1 MRTDPAS
8 TAAAILP
15 LVGGPANVTSVA
27 HCMTRLRLG
36 LADPTR
42 IGEEALR
49 SLRALPGVLGVVAD
63 DTSYQIVLGPGAVAR
78 VTAEFEELVRGTAAE
93 GPTDLSATAGTP
105 AARST
110 APPAERRPAATPA
123 KAVLRRVA
131 DIFVP
136 LIPALIGCGV
146 LAGVAG
152 LLVNNGLLPGL
163 APALSAVASAFMAL
177 IAVFVGHNTAKEFG
191 GTPILG
197 GAVAAVVVYPGVAK
211 VTVFGT
217 ALAPGQGGVLGALAA
232 ALLGTYVE
240 RWCRGRVPDA
250 LDVLLTPALTVLVA
264 GLATLYGLMYAAG
277 QVATAIGTAANWLL
291 STTGAFAGLV
301 LGGLFLPLVMLG
313 LHQALIPIHTTL
325 IEQQGST
332 VLLPILAMA
341 GAGQV
346 GAALA
351 VYVRLRH
358 DTSIRT
364 TIRSALPAGLLGVG
378 EPLVYGVSL
387 PLGRP
392 FLTAC
397 AGGAAG
403 GAFIGCFAMLGGH
416 VGAKAIG
423 PSGWALFPLLAG
435 NRGPAATAAIYAG
448 GLLTGYAVGFAATYL
463 FGLTHLTR
471 TATSAAARTATEAS
485 GPAAAETSDRT
496 TVPASDRTTV
506 PASDQTSGPTSARTT
521 IQTTDPAAAPAT
533 PASART
539 ATSAT
544 TQAADPTTAQTTP
557 ASAQTATAAATQA
570 ADPTSAPTTA
580 QASGGTTTQTTPAS
594 ARTATSATTQAADP
608 TTAQTTPASAQT
620 ATAAATQAA
629 DPTTAPTTPR
639 PPT

>member
-36 LADPTR
+36 LADPSLVD
-42 IGEEALR
+42 EEALR
-49 SLRALPGVLGVVAD
+49 ALRALPGVLGVVAD
-63 DTSYQIVLGPGAVAR
+63 DTYQIVLGPGAVVR
-78 VTAEFEELVRGTAAE
+78 VTAEFEALVAE
-93 GPTDLSATAGTP
+93 TGAEAL
-105 AARST
+105 AARG
-110 APPAERRPAATPA
+110 AGLREQHRRRNATPT
-123 KAVLRRVA
+123 KAALRRLANV
-131 DIFVP
+131 FVP

-146 LAGVAG
+146 LAGVTG
-152 LLVNNGLLPGL
+152 LLVNAGWLPGL
-163 APALSAVASAFMAL
+163 TPALSAVASAFMAL
-177 IAVFVGHNTAKEFG
+177 IAVFVGYNTAKEFG
-191 GTPILG
+191 GTPVLG

-211 VTVFGT
+211 VTVFGAT
-217 ALAPGQGGVLGALAA
+217 LAPGQGGVLGALAA

-240 RWCRGRVPDA
+240 KWCRGRIPQA
-250 LDVLLTPALTVLVA
+250 LDVLLTPTLTVLVA

-277 QVATAIGTAANWLL
+277 QVSAAIGTAANWLL
-291 STTGAFAGLV
+291 STTGAFSGLV

-332 VLLPILAMA
+332 PLLPILAMA

-378 EPLVYGVSL
+378 EPLIYGVSL

-403 GAFIGCFAMLGGH
+403 GAFIGFFAMLGDN
-416 VGAKAIG
+416 VGATAIG

-435 NRGPAATAAIYAG
+435 NRGLAPTAAIYAG
-448 GLLTGYAVGFAATYL
+448 GLLTGYAVGFAATYV
-463 FGLTHLTR
+463 FGFTDR
-471 TATSAAARTATEAS
+471 AR
-485 GPAAAETSDRT
+485 R
-496 TVPASDRTTV
+496 R
-506 PASDQTSGPTSARTT
+506 R
-521 IQTTDPAAAPAT
+521 
-533 PASART
+533 
-539 ATSAT
+539 
-544 TQAADPTTAQTTP
+544 
-557 ASAQTATAAATQA
+557 
-570 ADPTSAPTTA
+570 
-580 QASGGTTTQTTPAS
+580 
-594 ARTATSATTQAADP
+594 
-608 TTAQTTPASAQT
+608 
-620 ATAAATQAA
+620 
-629 DPTTAPTTPR
+629 
-639 PPT
+639 